1 MSKPITV
8 VGSTTTGHE
17 DWPPTRVNSGCDW
30 VRVNNKP
37 VARIGDTCD
46 PHTNPSGV
54 THYPVLSQ
62 GSSFVRIDGIPVSYE
77 GAEVADGGC
86 DSSHKIAQGE
96 SFVKIPE

>member
-8 VGSTTTGHE
+8 VGSITSGHE
-17 DWPPTRVNSGCDW
+17 DWPPTVVNSGCGW
-30 VRVNNKP
+30 VHVNGKP

-46 PHTNPSGV
+46 PHTNPPRV

-62 GSSFVRIDGIPVSYE
+62 GSSFVHIDGIPVSYE
-77 GAEVADGGC
+77 GAAVAGGGC
-86 DSSHKIAQGE
+86 NESHTIAKGE